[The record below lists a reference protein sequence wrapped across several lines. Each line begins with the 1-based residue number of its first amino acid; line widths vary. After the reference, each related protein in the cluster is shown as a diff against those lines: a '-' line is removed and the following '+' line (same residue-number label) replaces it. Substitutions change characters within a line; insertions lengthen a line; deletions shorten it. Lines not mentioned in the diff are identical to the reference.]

1 MEIIAIINGKNMH
14 PNKKEA
20 NNYKRHRGKKKEGQR
35 EDKHNQRRPK
45 MCMYTEKGK

>member
-20 NNYKRHRGKKKEGQR
+20 NNFDVLQVIEKKLK
-35 EDKHNQRRPK
+35 
-45 MCMYTEKGK
+45 